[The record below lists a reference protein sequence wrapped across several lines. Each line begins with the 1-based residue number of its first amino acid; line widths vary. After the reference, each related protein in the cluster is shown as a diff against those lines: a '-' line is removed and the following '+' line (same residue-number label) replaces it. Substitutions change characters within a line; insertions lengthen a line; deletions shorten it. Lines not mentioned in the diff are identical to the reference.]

1 MQFQA
6 WPTWDQGHSQSVIVI
21 GISPAAIAQ
30 TGSKMAGFAQAS
42 QSTREKEDS
51 ATALT
56 THSHSNMNI
65 AGKPGR
71 IVVGNAHGH
80 EGTQFG
86 GRRQTAKWT

>member
-56 THSHSNMNI
+56 RHSHSNMKI
-65 AGKPGR
+65 AGKLGM
-71 IVVGNAHGH
+71 IEGGNAHGH
-80 EGTQFG
+80 QGTQYP
-86 GRRQTAKWT
+86 GRKQTT